1 METAMTR
8 TPFPQRPGATG
19 GFTLIELLIVVALIG
34 VLASITAPFLISAK
48 SAANEAS
55 AIGSTRTINTA
66 QTSYASTCG
75 LGFYASN
82 TLQLV
87 NGDFA
92 SMDISLPI
100 KSGFAYTLGLG
111 DTGVIGP
118 VDCNG
123 DPTFT
128 EYYYSAT
135 PLSPNTGRRGFATN
149 EAQTIWVDAAG
160 VAPVE
165 PFIEA
170 GTVGPIR

>member
-1 METAMTR
+1 MTPTDDSR
-8 TPFPQRPGATG
+8 SPFAAD

-48 SAANEAS
+48 AAANEAS
-55 AIGSTRTINTA
+55 AIGTTRTINSA
-66 QTSYASTCG
+66 QSTFSSTCG
-75 LGFYASN
+75 AGFFSA
-82 TLQLV
+82 TTTQLV

-92 SMDISLPI
+92 STDVMLPV
-100 KSGFAYTLGLG
+100 KSGFSFILGMG
-111 DTGVIGP
+111 DTGAVAPI

-123 DPTFT
+123 DPLFT
-128 EYYYSAT
+128 EYYYAAS

-149 EAQTIWVDAAG
+149 EAGTIWVDASG